1 MANNYTLFSERIEGL
16 TSAAAEWVGMV
27 LALKYDKPEDC
38 EKLKEELGLES
49 DDPSTLEELDGWP
62 YFEAKL
68 EGAKEVSLWLYSE
81 EGLKDDHLIMFIQ
94 ALISKFLPPDYVF
107 MATFACTCSKP
118 RLGEFG
124 GYWLAI
130 SKDEVKSGN
139 TWNAAE
145 AAVKE
150 LQSVSTGQ

>member
-1 MANNYTLFSERIEGL
+1 MANNYTLFSEKIEGL

-27 LALKYDKPEDC
+27 RALDPEVPEDL
-38 EKLKEELGLES
+38 EKLMTELDLTS
-49 DDPSTLEELDGWP
+49 DPDEELDNWP
-62 YFEAKL
+62 SFEAEL
-68 EGAKEVSLWLYSE
+68 EDGETNLWLYSE
-81 EGLKDDHLIMFIQ
+81 EGLMDQHLIWFIQ

-107 MATFACTCSKP
+107 TASFACTCSKP
-118 RLGEFG
+118 QLGEFG